1 MQQTEAYFHP
11 FALISLIHYECSEA
25 EHMLFP
31 QVTDSTFT
39 GCLFNG
45 RISFNLAVTINQTL
59 DSAGIWKTAHIQ
71 RFTSLHKVKKF
82 KKLCLFSDEYLMRCM
97 HLLKFCSLLLIITV

>member
-31 QVTDSTFT
+31 QLTDSTFT
-39 GCLFNG
+39 GCLCNG
-45 RISFNLAVTINQTL
+45 WISLNSDVTINQTL
-59 DSAGIWKTAHIQ
+59 DSAGIWKTAHIHC
-71 RFTSLHKVKKF
+71 FASLRKVKTI
-82 KKLCLFSDEYLMRCM
+82 KKLYLFPDEYLIRCM
-97 HLLKFCSLLLIITV
+97 H